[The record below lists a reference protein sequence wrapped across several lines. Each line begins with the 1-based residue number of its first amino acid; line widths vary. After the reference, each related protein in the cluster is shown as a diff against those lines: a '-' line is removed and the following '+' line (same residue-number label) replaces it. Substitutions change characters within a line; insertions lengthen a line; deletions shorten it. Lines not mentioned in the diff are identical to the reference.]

1 MEQPQNPPYR
11 AEELFA
17 RGYNCSQSVFAAY
30 ATRLGV
36 DFETALKL
44 AAPLGGGVGRMREVC
59 GAFSACAM
67 LDGLKNCTP
76 NPSAEEKAETY
87 ARVQKLAELFKA
99 ANGSIIC
106 RELLNLSKS
115 APTPPTP
122 DARTAEYYAK
132 RPCARIIANAAKIV
146 EEHIL

>member
-1 MEQPQNPPYR
+1 MEQPQNPSYSS
-11 AEELFA
+11 EELFA

-30 ATRLGV
+30 APRLGL

-87 ARVQKLAELFKA
+87 VRVQKLAELFKA

-132 RPCARIIANAAKIV
+132 RPCARIIANAAKIA
-146 EEHIL
+146 EGHIL